1 MTSRRLRPWYAALL
15 GALLVLPALPSA
27 QTPARATPEAVGLS
41 SARLERLGSALQA
54 YVDHGQLAG
63 AVVLV
68 ARHGKVAF
76 LRAVGERDRESHDP
90 MRDDTIFRIASQ
102 TKAVVSAATL
112 MLQERGA
119 LLLSDPVGK
128 YIPEFQK
135 TTVAVP
141 RAGGGYD
148 VVPAKRP
155 VTIRDLLTHT
165 SGLSYGE
172 GPARDRWEAAG
183 IQGWYFADRDEPIAA
198 TVARM
203 AALPLDAQP
212 GERWIYGYSIDVLGV
227 VVERASGMPLDRF
240 LRERV
245 FEPLG
250 MKDTHFYL
258 PPADRGRLATVYSAT
273 DAGLARAP
281 DRGGMVGQG
290 AYADGPRKSFSG
302 GAGLLSTAA
311 DYARFLQM
319 LLNGGELDGARLLS
333 PTTVALMTT
342 NHVGD
347 LYQPNGDGWGYG
359 FSVVRD
365 LGPKTEPTSV
375 GAYSWGGAYHSSY
388 WVDPKEDLVVTY
400 FTQLIPA
407 RDVDDQAK
415 VRALV
420 YQAIVSR

>member
-1 MTSRRLRPWYAALL
+1 
-15 GALLVLPALPSA
+15 
-27 QTPARATPEAVGLS
+27 
-41 SARLERLGSALQA
+41 
-54 YVDHGQLAG
+54 
-63 AVVLV
+63 
-68 ARHGKVAF
+68 
-76 LRAVGERDRESHDP
+76 
-90 MRDDTIFRIASQ
+90 
-102 TKAVVSAATL
+102 
-112 MLQERGA
+112 
-119 LLLSDPVGK
+119 
-128 YIPEFQK
+128 
-135 TTVAVP
+135 
-141 RAGGGYD
+141 
-148 VVPAKRP
+148 
-155 VTIRDLLTHT
+155 
-165 SGLSYGE
+165 
-172 GPARDRWEAAG
+172 
-183 IQGWYFADRDEPIAA
+183 
-198 TVARM
+198 
-203 AALPLDAQP
+203 
-212 GERWIYGYSIDVLGV
+212 
-227 VVERASGMPLDRF
+227 MPLDRF

-250 MKDTHFYL
+250 MKNTHFYL

-281 DRGGMVGQG
+281 DHGGMVSQG

-347 LYQPNGDGWGYG
+347 LYQPNGDGWSYG

-407 RDVDDQAK
+407 RGLDDQAK